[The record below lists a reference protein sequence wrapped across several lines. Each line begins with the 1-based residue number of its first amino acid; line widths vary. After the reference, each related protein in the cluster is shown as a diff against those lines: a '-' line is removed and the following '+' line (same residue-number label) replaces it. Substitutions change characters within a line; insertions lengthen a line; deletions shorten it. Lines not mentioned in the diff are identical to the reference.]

1 MGSSTRSEPQHGLLV
16 LTLAKLDRLLHCLR
30 APLARDVPPARI
42 HGHLDPEERAC
53 DLDVI
58 DRKLDIAGRSSFD
71 PDAEPWNSR
80 LQLTQLLGRIGLRLL
95 LSVANPEIIR
105 RKLDSLPIQLGCH
118 DQRTALD

>member
-1 MGSSTRSEPQHGLLV
+1 MAALPAVNLSTACLCSPSPSSIV
-16 LTLAKLDRLLHCLR
+16 CFHCLR